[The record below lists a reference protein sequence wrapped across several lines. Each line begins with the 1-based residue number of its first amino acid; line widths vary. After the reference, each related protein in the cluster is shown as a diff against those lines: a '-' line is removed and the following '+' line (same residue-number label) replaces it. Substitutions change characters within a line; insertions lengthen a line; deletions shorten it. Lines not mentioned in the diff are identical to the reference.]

1 MKRISR
7 TFVIMLLVMMMSPL
21 TAFATPGFLEVDL
34 TPKNFNQ
41 YFELIKTKRLDKFGD
56 YNGYEFILKSKLLSK
71 GYYLYSAKDFA
82 IKYTGIQR
90 TKQKTG
96 NRINKWNSKI
106 DSTKSNIGSAVGY
119 TYDKDSNYKYAKI
132 SNFKIKKAKGKLV
145 FIDPSNIVAVQD
157 YCNSDNEVVGKK
169 IILKQPYDKNTQC
182 ESHYDDN
189 GNKVIDNYY
198 YIAYDYSINYYDNG
212 KDIIL
217 IR

>member
-1 MKRISR
+1 
-7 TFVIMLLVMMMSPL
+7 MLLVMMMSPL
-21 TAFATPGFLEVDL
+21 TAFAAPGFLEVEL
-34 TPKNFNQ
+34 TPKNFNK

-56 YNGYEFILKSKLLSK
+56 YNGYQFILKSKLLSK

-82 IKYTGIQR
+82 IKYTGVERI
-90 TKQKTG
+90 KQKIG

-106 DSTKSNIGSAVGY
+106 DRTMSDFRSEVGY
-119 TYDKDSNYKYAKI
+119 LHDKSGNYKYAKI

-157 YCNSDNEVVGKK
+157 YRDSDNKVIGKK
-169 IILKQPYDKNTQC
+169 IILKQPYDENTLC

-198 YIAYDYSINYYDNG
+198 YLAHDYDINYYDNG
-212 KDIIL
+212 KDKIL
-217 IR
+217 FR

>member
-1 MKRISR
+1 MKRITK

-21 TAFATPGFLEVDL
+21 TAFAAPGFLEVEL
-34 TPKNFNQ
+34 TPKNFNK
-41 YFELIKTKRLDKFGD
+41 YFELIKTKRLDEFGD
-56 YNGYEFILKSKLLSK
+56 YNGYQFILKSKLLSK

-82 IKYTGIQR
+82 IKYTGVERI
-90 TKQKTG
+90 KQKIG

-106 DSTKSNIGSAVGY
+106 DRTMSDIRWEVDYPHDKS
-119 TYDKDSNYKYAKI
+119 SNYKYAKI

-157 YCNSDNEVVGKK
+157 YCNSDNEVVGRK
-169 IILKQPYDKNTQC
+169 IILKQPYDKNTDC

-189 GNKVIDNYY
+189 GNEVIDNYY
-198 YIAYDYSINYYDNG
+198 YIAYDYYINYYNNG
-212 KDIIL
+212 KDKIL